1 MLKLCAA
8 RVGSGGRR
16 QKKRKMNIKLY
27 YIILYIILYIYIVIN
42 IVPVCTNAT
51 PFFAGV
57 LFFLIVRVE
66 SVFAFPHPPAPS
78 LTLPQN
84 FHRFANPQCLP
95 NKIKHLIKFSMARS
109 RTRLQQ
115 SKNSQKTLTILS
127 T

>member
-1 MLKLCAA
+1 MCGK
-8 RVGSGGRR
+8 GWQGEDGK
-16 QKKRKMNIKLY
+16 KKRKMNIKLY

-51 PFFAGV
+51 LFFAGV
-57 LFFLIVRVE
+57 LFFLIVRVDA
-66 SVFAFPHPPAPS
+66 VFAFPHLHHHP

-95 NKIKHLIKFSMARS
+95 NKIKHLPKFSMQRPC
-109 RTRLQQ
+109 TRLQQ
-115 SKNSQKTLTILS
+115 SKNSQKTLTISS